1 MQLTRSLQA
10 PGFINPCAYKVVISW
25 FQAFA
30 FQIVQLVPLQRGG
43 IVGAL
48 CRLGAAGE
56 RGGGAAMSMV
66 GRVASLTPISKN

>member
-1 MQLTRSLQA
+1 MLFKLCNLYHYNA
-10 PGFINPCAYKVVISW
+10 GA
-25 FQAFA
+25 
-30 FQIVQLVPLQRGG
+30 

-66 GRVASLTPISKN
+66 GRVASLTPISKK